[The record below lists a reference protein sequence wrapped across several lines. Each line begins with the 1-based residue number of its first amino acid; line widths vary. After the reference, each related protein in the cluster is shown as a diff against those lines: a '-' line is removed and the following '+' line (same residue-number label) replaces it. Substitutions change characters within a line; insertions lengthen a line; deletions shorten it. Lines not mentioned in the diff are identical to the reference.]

1 MANILVI
8 DDDELQ
14 LAMQRTILS
23 AEGHNVYTTA
33 DGPHG
38 LVIFKSRPIDLVLLD
53 VGMPSMSGFDV
64 LKEIKNFNPYAKVI
78 IITAYPSVESAK
90 LSVKY
95 NADDYIQ
102 KPFEVEYYLERIK
115 NALQNV

>member
-1 MANILVI
+1 MANILLI

-14 LAMQRTILS
+14 LAMQRAILT
-23 AEGHNVYTTA
+23 AEGHTVFTTA

-38 LVIFKSRPIDLVLLD
+38 IEIFKSRPIDLVLLD
-53 VGMPSMSGFDV
+53 VGIPSMSGFEV
-64 LKEIKNFNPYAKVI
+64 LKELKNINPEIKVI
-78 IITAYPSVESAK
+78 IITAYPSIESAK
-90 LSVKY
+90 LSMKY